1 MKSKLFTLIL
11 SLFAV
16 AVLAVAGGKEG
27 KVTGVISGAHCG
39 VNGMACSATHDLRR
53 AELPGV
59 FTNDNKFYTLVN
71 VPQTFLAQWPVKD
84 VVVEGTVYEKDHGVF
99 AKKISIKDGDNW
111 RAVFEDGNII
121 DEMGHKEKLASAVE
135 MDGKY
140 YCANCASM
148 HKEEMKK

>member
-1 MKSKLFTLIL
+1 MKTKLF
-11 SLFAV
+11 SLVISLLAV
-16 AVLAVAGGKEG
+16 TVLAVAGGKEG

-59 FTNDNKFYTLVN
+59 LTKDNKFYTLVN

-84 VVVEGTVYEKDHGVF
+84 IAVEGTVYEKDH
-99 AKKISIKDGDNW
+99 AINANKISVKDGDNF

-121 DEMGHKEKLASAVE
+121 DDMGHKEKLASAVE
-135 MDGKY
+135 LDGKW
-140 YCANCASM
+140 YCANCAAM
-148 HKEEMKK
+148 HKGDMNK